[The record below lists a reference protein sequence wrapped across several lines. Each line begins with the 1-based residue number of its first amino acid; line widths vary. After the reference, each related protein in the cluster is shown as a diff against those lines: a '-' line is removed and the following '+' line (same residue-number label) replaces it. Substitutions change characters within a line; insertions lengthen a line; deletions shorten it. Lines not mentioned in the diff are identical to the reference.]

1 MDDPEPIPP
10 WLVRPGQPYGNP
22 WDTHGDR
29 HVRSVWRPYWDL
41 LNEQERAAY
50 LTRFPPAHS
59 WDRFLQDVA
68 MDQEVARID
77 AEDIASGVLQPNGL
91 PWPETPVARPSLW
104 RRLFR
109 RR

>member
-1 MDDPEPIPP
+1 MDDAEPIPP
-10 WLVRPGQPYGNP
+10 WLVRPGEQYENP

-29 HVRSVWRPYWDL
+29 HVRSVWRPHWDL
-41 LNEQERAAY
+41 LNGQEHAAY
-50 LTRFPPAHS
+50 LTRFPPAPG
-59 WDRFLQDVA
+59 WDRFLRDVA
-68 MDQEVARID
+68 MDQEAARID

-91 PWPETPVARPSLW
+91 PWPETPARPSLW